1 MVALH
6 FTKIKRSCDGRLDL
20 TRPRLFFAFRRLDFY
35 YSVLR
40 SGRAD
45 ESAARITASPRRLN

>member
-45 ESAARITASPRRLN
+45 ESAARNHCQPS